1 MCTTWNSTNGHV
13 NIFVDGALRTY
24 PGKSYFKGVKVI
36 PNGTFT
42 IGYHRIDES
51 EFGYSGKISQ
61 LNVWDHV
68 LPSNKIQAIA
78 KNCTMDHSTGGNVLK
93 WGLSFA
99 PTEQDTAEPRACSQR
114 GRNNGMMTI
123 FKKMLSGQYQK
134 QHQFL

>member
-1 MCTTWNSTNGHV
+1 M
-13 NIFVDGALRTY
+13 
-24 PGKSYFKGVKVI
+24 I